1 MPKYLFTI
9 TGQGPAGADGKRKEL
24 TGSGSV
30 TAPTR
35 EAAELAVRADHERR
49 GHVIDRLKVYG
60 G

>member
-9 TGQGPAGADGKRKEL
+9 TGKGPSSTGGERQEL

-35 EAAELAVRADHERR
+35 EAAKAAVREDHESR
-49 GHVIDRLKVYG
+49 GHTVDRLRVYG

>member
-9 TGQGPAGADGKRKEL
+9 TGQGSSKGGKREEL

-35 EAAELAVRADHERR
+35 EAAEAAVRADHEGR
-49 GHVIDRLKVYG
+49 GHIVDRLKIYG

>member
-1 MPKYLFTI
+1 MPKFLFTI
-9 TGQGPAGADGKRKEL
+9 TGRGPASSGGKREEL

-35 EAAELAVRADHERR
+35 EAAEAAVRADHEAR
-49 GHVIDRLKVYG
+49 GHVVDRLNVYG